1 MTAGDASVV
10 LAVGLAVMDMFAFA
24 GYHFCSFY
32 YVYGQ
37 DLQD

>member
-24 GYHFCSFY
+24 GCHCFSF
-32 YVYGQ
+32 
-37 DLQD
+37 